1 MKLSNLLF
9 NSLKESPKEAKIISH
24 QLMLRSSMIRQHTS
38 GIYTWLPLGFK
49 VLKNIENIIR
59 NNQDE
64 IGCNEMLMS
73 TIQSSELWKK
83 SGRYADYG
91 KEMLRI
97 TDRHDNDLLYGPTNE
112 EVITD
117 LFSDYVNSY
126 KGLPKYLYHIQWKFR
141 DEIRPRFGVM
151 RGREFLMKDAYSFDL
166 TEEAAFETY
175 KKFFRSY
182 LKTFLDLGLQPIPVK
197 AATGDIG
204 GDLSHEFQILANTG
218 ESELAYD
225 SKLVD
230 SNLYEKSYEE
240 ITAMYSASDEMIDK
254 SKSDVIIGRG
264 IEVGHIFH
272 FGQKYS
278 LPMRAN
284 ITDKEGKNISV
295 FMGSYGVG
303 LSRLVGAVIEA
314 NHEQKG
320 MIWPKEITPWD
331 LNLINLK
338 SGDDDCDRICTDLY
352 SVMNNNALKILYDDT
367 RERAGAKLARAD
379 LIGLPY
385 QIMIG
390 PKGIKDQLYDLKC
403 RKSGDISR
411 LSYNELLNFVHI
423 EFYIVEMHL
432 RNLLVMANCG
442 LTFPYLI

>member
-197 AATGDIG
+197 AATGAIG

-240 ITAMYSASDEMIDK
+240 ITTMYSASDEMIDK

-264 IEVGHIFH
+264 IEVGHIFN
-272 FGQKYS
+272 FGTKYTKP
-278 LPMRAN
+278 LECFVLNQDGKR
-284 ITDKEGKNISV
+284 ITPY
-295 FMGSYGVG
+295 MGSYGIGV
-303 LSRLVGAVIEA
+303 SRLTAAIIEA
-314 NHEQKG
+314 FH
-320 MIWPKEITPWD
+320 
-331 LNLINLK
+331 
-338 SGDDDCDRICTDLY
+338 DD
-352 SVMNNNALKILYDDT
+352 
-367 RERAGAKLARAD
+367 
-379 LIGLPY
+379 
-385 QIMIG
+385 
-390 PKGIKDQLYDLKC
+390 KGIKWPINISPFKINIIMQPNSDYISDVESIYNLLITKYNNVSLDDRDLSIG
-403 RKSGDISR
+403 RKIKDSELIGIPWTLIIGNNFKEKGQIELISR
-411 LSYNELLNFVHI
+411 SNSDKIFLSKQEIENF
-423 EFYIVEMHL
+423 EFEQY
-432 RNLLVMANCG
+432 
-442 LTFPYLI
+442 TP

>member
-197 AATGDIG
+197 AATGAIG

-240 ITAMYSASDEMIDK
+240 ITTMYSASDEMIDK

-264 IEVGHIFH
+264 IEVGHIFN
-272 FGQKYS
+272 FGTKYTKP
-278 LPMRAN
+278 LECFVLNQDGKR
-284 ITDKEGKNISV
+284 ITPY
-295 FMGSYGVG
+295 MGSYGIGV
-303 LSRLVGAVIEA
+303 SRLTAAIIEA
-314 NHEQKG
+314 FH
-320 MIWPKEITPWD
+320 
-331 LNLINLK
+331 
-338 SGDDDCDRICTDLY
+338 DD
-352 SVMNNNALKILYDDT
+352 
-367 RERAGAKLARAD
+367 
-379 LIGLPY
+379 
-385 QIMIG
+385 
-390 PKGIKDQLYDLKC
+390 KGIKWPINISPFKINIIIQPNSDYIADIESIYNLLINRYDNISLDDRDLSIG
-403 RKSGDISR
+403 RKIKDSELIGIPWTLIIGNNFKEKGQIELISR
-411 LSYNELLNFVHI
+411 SNSDKIFLSKQEIENF
-423 EFYIVEMHL
+423 EFEQY
-432 RNLLVMANCG
+432 
-442 LTFPYLI
+442 TP

>member
-83 SGRYADYG
+83 SGRYAEYG

-197 AATGDIG
+197 AATGAIG

-264 IEVGHIFH
+264 IEVGHIFN
-272 FGQKYS
+272 FGTKYTKP
-278 LPMRAN
+278 LECFVLNQDGKR
-284 ITDKEGKNISV
+284 ITPY
-295 FMGSYGVG
+295 MGSYGIGV
-303 LSRLVGAVIEA
+303 SRLTAAIIEA
-314 NHEQKG
+314 FHDE
-320 MIWPKEITPWD
+320 
-331 LNLINLK
+331 
-338 SGDDDCDRICTDLY
+338 
-352 SVMNNNALKILYDDT
+352 
-367 RERAGAKLARAD
+367 
-379 LIGLPY
+379 
-385 QIMIG
+385 
-390 PKGIKDQLYDLKC
+390 KGIKWPINISPFKINIIMQPNPDYISDVESIYNLLITKYDNVSLDDRDLSIG
-403 RKSGDISR
+403 RKIKDSELIGIPWTLIIGNNFKEKGQIELISR
-411 LSYNELLNFVHI
+411 SNSDKIFLSKQEIENF
-423 EFYIVEMHL
+423 EFEQY
-432 RNLLVMANCG
+432 
-442 LTFPYLI
+442 TP

>member
-175 KKFFRSY
+175 KKIFRSY

-197 AATGDIG
+197 AATGAIG

-240 ITAMYSASDEMIDK
+240 ITTMYSASDEMIDK

-264 IEVGHIFH
+264 IEVGHIFN
-272 FGQKYS
+272 FGTKYTKP
-278 LPMRAN
+278 LECFVLNQDGKR
-284 ITDKEGKNISV
+284 ITPY
-295 FMGSYGVG
+295 MGSYGIGV
-303 LSRLVGAVIEA
+303 SRLTAAIIEA
-314 NHEQKG
+314 FH
-320 MIWPKEITPWD
+320 
-331 LNLINLK
+331 
-338 SGDDDCDRICTDLY
+338 DD
-352 SVMNNNALKILYDDT
+352 
-367 RERAGAKLARAD
+367 
-379 LIGLPY
+379 
-385 QIMIG
+385 
-390 PKGIKDQLYDLKC
+390 KGIKWPINISPFKINIIMQPNSDYISDVESIYNLLITKYDNVSLDDRDLSIG
-403 RKSGDISR
+403 RKIKDSELIGIPWTLIIGNNFKEKGQIELISR
-411 LSYNELLNFVHI
+411 SNSDKIFLSKQEIENF
-423 EFYIVEMHL
+423 EFEQY
-432 RNLLVMANCG
+432 
-442 LTFPYLI
+442 TP

>member
-197 AATGDIG
+197 AATGAIG

-240 ITAMYSASDEMIDK
+240 ITTMYSASDEMIDK

-264 IEVGHIFH
+264 IEVGHIFN
-272 FGQKYS
+272 FGTKYTKP
-278 LPMRAN
+278 LECFVLN
-284 ITDKEGKNISV
+284 QDGKRV
-295 FMGSYGVG
+295 TPYMGSYGIGV
-303 LSRLVGAVIEA
+303 SRLTAAIIEA
-314 NHEQKG
+314 FH
-320 MIWPKEITPWD
+320 
-331 LNLINLK
+331 
-338 SGDDDCDRICTDLY
+338 DD
-352 SVMNNNALKILYDDT
+352 
-367 RERAGAKLARAD
+367 
-379 LIGLPY
+379 
-385 QIMIG
+385 
-390 PKGIKDQLYDLKC
+390 KGIKWPINISPFKINIIIQPNSDYIEDIESIYNLLITKYDNVSLDDRDLSIG
-403 RKSGDISR
+403 RKIKDSELIGIPWTLIIGNNFKEKGQIELISR
-411 LSYNELLNFVHI
+411 SNSDKIFLSKQEIENF
-423 EFYIVEMHL
+423 EFEQY
-432 RNLLVMANCG
+432 
-442 LTFPYLI
+442 TP

>member
-197 AATGDIG
+197 AATGAIG

-240 ITAMYSASDEMIDK
+240 ITTMYSASDEMIDK

-264 IEVGHIFH
+264 IEVGHIFN
-272 FGQKYS
+272 FGTKYTKP
-278 LPMRAN
+278 LECFVLNQDGKR
-284 ITDKEGKNISV
+284 ITPY
-295 FMGSYGVG
+295 MGSYGIGV
-303 LSRLVGAVIEA
+303 SRLTAAIIEA
-314 NHEQKG
+314 FH
-320 MIWPKEITPWD
+320 
-331 LNLINLK
+331 
-338 SGDDDCDRICTDLY
+338 DD
-352 SVMNNNALKILYDDT
+352 
-367 RERAGAKLARAD
+367 
-379 LIGLPY
+379 
-385 QIMIG
+385 
-390 PKGIKDQLYDLKC
+390 KGIKWPINISPFKINIIIQPNSDYIADIESIYNLLINRYDNVSLDDRDLSIG
-403 RKSGDISR
+403 RKIKDSELIGIPWTLIIGNNFKEKGQIELISR
-411 LSYNELLNFVHI
+411 SNSDKIFLSKQEIENF
-423 EFYIVEMHL
+423 EFEQY
-432 RNLLVMANCG
+432 
-442 LTFPYLI
+442 TP

>member
-197 AATGDIG
+197 AATGAIG

-240 ITAMYSASDEMIDK
+240 ITTMYSASDEMIDK

-264 IEVGHIFH
+264 IEVGHIFN
-272 FGQKYS
+272 FGTKYTKP
-278 LPMRAN
+278 LECFVLNQDGKR
-284 ITDKEGKNISV
+284 ITPY
-295 FMGSYGVG
+295 MGSYGIGV
-303 LSRLVGAVIEA
+303 SRLTAAIIEA
-314 NHEQKG
+314 FH
-320 MIWPKEITPWD
+320 
-331 LNLINLK
+331 
-338 SGDDDCDRICTDLY
+338 DD
-352 SVMNNNALKILYDDT
+352 
-367 RERAGAKLARAD
+367 
-379 LIGLPY
+379 
-385 QIMIG
+385 
-390 PKGIKDQLYDLKC
+390 KGIKWPINISPFKINIIMQPNSDYITDVESIYNLLITKYDNVSLDDRDLSIG
-403 RKSGDISR
+403 RKIKDSELIGIPWTLIIGNNFKEKGQIELISR
-411 LSYNELLNFVHI
+411 SNSDKIFLSKQEIENF
-423 EFYIVEMHL
+423 EFEQY
-432 RNLLVMANCG
+432 
-442 LTFPYLI
+442 TP

>member
-97 TDRHDNDLLYGPTNE
+97 TDRHDNNLLYGPTNE

-197 AATGDIG
+197 AATGAIG

-240 ITAMYSASDEMIDK
+240 ITTMYSASDEMIDK

-264 IEVGHIFH
+264 IEVGHIFN
-272 FGQKYS
+272 FGTKYTKP
-278 LPMRAN
+278 LECFVLNQDGKR
-284 ITDKEGKNISV
+284 ITPH
-295 FMGSYGVG
+295 MGSYGIGV
-303 LSRLVGAVIEA
+303 SRLTAAIIEA
-314 NHEQKG
+314 FH
-320 MIWPKEITPWD
+320 
-331 LNLINLK
+331 
-338 SGDDDCDRICTDLY
+338 DD
-352 SVMNNNALKILYDDT
+352 
-367 RERAGAKLARAD
+367 
-379 LIGLPY
+379 
-385 QIMIG
+385 
-390 PKGIKDQLYDLKC
+390 KGIKWPINISPFKINIIMQPNSDYISDVESIYNLLITKYDNVSLDDRDLSIG
-403 RKSGDISR
+403 RKIKDSELIGIPWTLIIGNNFKEKGQIELISR
-411 LSYNELLNFVHI
+411 SNSDKIFLSKQEIENF
-423 EFYIVEMHL
+423 EFEQY
-432 RNLLVMANCG
+432 
-442 LTFPYLI
+442 TP

>member
-197 AATGDIG
+197 AATGAIG

-240 ITAMYSASDEMIDK
+240 ITTMYSASDEMIDK

-264 IEVGHIFH
+264 IEVGHIFN
-272 FGQKYS
+272 FGTKYTKP
-278 LPMRAN
+278 LECFVLNQDGKR
-284 ITDKEGKNISV
+284 ITPY
-295 FMGSYGVG
+295 MGSYGIGV
-303 LSRLVGAVIEA
+303 SRLTAAIIEA
-314 NHEQKG
+314 FH
-320 MIWPKEITPWD
+320 
-331 LNLINLK
+331 
-338 SGDDDCDRICTDLY
+338 DD
-352 SVMNNNALKILYDDT
+352 
-367 RERAGAKLARAD
+367 
-379 LIGLPY
+379 
-385 QIMIG
+385 
-390 PKGIKDQLYDLKC
+390 KGIKWPINISPFKINIIMQPNSDYISDVESIYNLLITKYDKVSLDDRDLSIG
-403 RKSGDISR
+403 RKIKDSELIGIPWTLIIGNNFKEKSQIELISR
-411 LSYNELLNFVHI
+411 SNSDKIFLSKQEIENF
-423 EFYIVEMHL
+423 EFEQY
-432 RNLLVMANCG
+432 
-442 LTFPYLI
+442 TP

>member
-197 AATGDIG
+197 AATGAIG

-240 ITAMYSASDEMIDK
+240 ITTMYSASDEMIDK

-264 IEVGHIFH
+264 IEVGHIFN
-272 FGQKYS
+272 FGTKYTKP
-278 LPMRAN
+278 LECFVLN
-284 ITDKEGKNISV
+284 QDGKRISPY
-295 FMGSYGVG
+295 MGSYGIGV
-303 LSRLVGAVIEA
+303 SRLTAAIIEA
-314 NHEQKG
+314 FH
-320 MIWPKEITPWD
+320 
-331 LNLINLK
+331 
-338 SGDDDCDRICTDLY
+338 DD
-352 SVMNNNALKILYDDT
+352 
-367 RERAGAKLARAD
+367 
-379 LIGLPY
+379 
-385 QIMIG
+385 
-390 PKGIKDQLYDLKC
+390 KGIKWPIN
-403 RKSGDISR
+403 ISPFKINIIMQPN
-411 LSYNELLNFVHI
+411 SD
-423 EFYIVEMHL
+423 YISDVESIY
-432 RNLLVMANCG
+432 NLLITKYDNVSLDDRDLSIG
-442 LTFPYLI
+442 RKIKDSELIGIPWTLIIGNNFKEKGQIELIRRSNSDKIFLSKQEIENFEFEQYTP

>member
-1 MKLSNLLF
+1 MKFSNLLF

-197 AATGDIG
+197 AATGAIG
-204 GDLSHEFQILANTG
+204 GDLSHEFQILANTA

-240 ITAMYSASDEMIDK
+240 IRTMYSASDEMIDK

-264 IEVGHIFH
+264 IEVGHIFN
-272 FGQKYS
+272 FGTKYTKP
-278 LPMRAN
+278 LECFVLNQDGKR
-284 ITDKEGKNISV
+284 ITPY
-295 FMGSYGVG
+295 MGSYGIGV
-303 LSRLVGAVIEA
+303 SRLTAAIIEA
-314 NHEQKG
+314 FH
-320 MIWPKEITPWD
+320 
-331 LNLINLK
+331 
-338 SGDDDCDRICTDLY
+338 DD
-352 SVMNNNALKILYDDT
+352 
-367 RERAGAKLARAD
+367 
-379 LIGLPY
+379 
-385 QIMIG
+385 
-390 PKGIKDQLYDLKC
+390 KGIKWPINISPFKINIIMQPNSDYVSDVESIYNLLITRYDNVRLDDRDLSIG
-403 RKSGDISR
+403 RKIKDSELIGIPWTLIIGNNFKEKGQIELISR
-411 LSYNELLNFVHI
+411 SNSDKIFLSKQEIENF
-423 EFYIVEMHL
+423 EFEQY
-432 RNLLVMANCG
+432 
-442 LTFPYLI
+442 TP

>member
-197 AATGDIG
+197 AATGAIG

-264 IEVGHIFH
+264 IEVGHIFN
-272 FGQKYS
+272 FGTKYTKP
-278 LPMRAN
+278 LECFVLNQDGKR
-284 ITDKEGKNISV
+284 ITPY
-295 FMGSYGVG
+295 MGSYGIGV
-303 LSRLVGAVIEA
+303 SRLTAAIIEA
-314 NHEQKG
+314 FH
-320 MIWPKEITPWD
+320 
-331 LNLINLK
+331 
-338 SGDDDCDRICTDLY
+338 DD
-352 SVMNNNALKILYDDT
+352 
-367 RERAGAKLARAD
+367 
-379 LIGLPY
+379 
-385 QIMIG
+385 
-390 PKGIKDQLYDLKC
+390 KGIKWPINISPFKINIIIQSNSDYIADVESIYNLLITKYDNVSLDDRDLSIG
-403 RKSGDISR
+403 RKIKDSELIGIPWTLIIGNNFKEKGQIELISR
-411 LSYNELLNFVHI
+411 SNSDKIFLSKQEIENF
-423 EFYIVEMHL
+423 EFEQY
-432 RNLLVMANCG
+432 
-442 LTFPYLI
+442 TP

>member
-24 QLMLRSSMIRQHTS
+24 QLMLRSSMIKQHTS

-197 AATGDIG
+197 AATGAIG

-240 ITAMYSASDEMIDK
+240 ITTMYSASDEMIDK

-264 IEVGHIFH
+264 IEVGHIFN
-272 FGQKYS
+272 FGTKYTKP
-278 LPMRAN
+278 LECFVLNQDGKR
-284 ITDKEGKNISV
+284 ITPY
-295 FMGSYGVG
+295 MGSYGIGV
-303 LSRLVGAVIEA
+303 SRLTAAIIEA
-314 NHEQKG
+314 FH
-320 MIWPKEITPWD
+320 
-331 LNLINLK
+331 
-338 SGDDDCDRICTDLY
+338 DD
-352 SVMNNNALKILYDDT
+352 
-367 RERAGAKLARAD
+367 
-379 LIGLPY
+379 
-385 QIMIG
+385 
-390 PKGIKDQLYDLKC
+390 KGIKWPINISPFKINIIMQPNPDYISDVESIYNLLITKYDNVSLDDRDLSIG
-403 RKSGDISR
+403 RKIKDSELIGIPWTLIIGNNFKEKGQIELISR
-411 LSYNELLNFVHI
+411 SNSDKIFLSKQEIENF
-423 EFYIVEMHL
+423 EFEQY
-432 RNLLVMANCG
+432 
-442 LTFPYLI
+442 TP

>member
-197 AATGDIG
+197 AATGAIG

-240 ITAMYSASDEMIDK
+240 ITTMYSASDEMIDK

-264 IEVGHIFH
+264 IEVGHIFN
-272 FGQKYS
+272 FGTKYTKP
-278 LPMRAN
+278 LECFVLNQDGKR
-284 ITDKEGKNISV
+284 ITPY
-295 FMGSYGVG
+295 MGSYGIGV
-303 LSRLVGAVIEA
+303 SRLTAAIIEA
-314 NHEQKG
+314 FH
-320 MIWPKEITPWD
+320 
-331 LNLINLK
+331 
-338 SGDDDCDRICTDLY
+338 DD
-352 SVMNNNALKILYDDT
+352 
-367 RERAGAKLARAD
+367 
-379 LIGLPY
+379 
-385 QIMIG
+385 
-390 PKGIKDQLYDLKC
+390 KGIKWPINISPFKINIIMQSNPDYISDVESIYNLLITKYDNVSLDDRDLSIG
-403 RKSGDISR
+403 RKIKDSELIGIPWTLIIGNNFKEKGQIELISR
-411 LSYNELLNFVHI
+411 SNSDKIFLSKQEIENF
-423 EFYIVEMHL
+423 EFEQY
-432 RNLLVMANCG
+432 
-442 LTFPYLI
+442 TP

>member
-1 MKLSNLLF
+1 MKFSNLLF

-197 AATGDIG
+197 AATGAIG
-204 GDLSHEFQILANTG
+204 GDLSHEFQILASTG

-240 ITAMYSASDEMIDK
+240 ITTMYSASDEMIDK

-264 IEVGHIFH
+264 IEVGHIFN
-272 FGQKYS
+272 FGTKYTKP
-278 LPMRAN
+278 LECFVLNQDGKR
-284 ITDKEGKNISV
+284 ITPY
-295 FMGSYGVG
+295 MGSYGIGV
-303 LSRLVGAVIEA
+303 SRLTAAIIEA
-314 NHEQKG
+314 FH
-320 MIWPKEITPWD
+320 
-331 LNLINLK
+331 
-338 SGDDDCDRICTDLY
+338 DD
-352 SVMNNNALKILYDDT
+352 
-367 RERAGAKLARAD
+367 
-379 LIGLPY
+379 
-385 QIMIG
+385 
-390 PKGIKDQLYDLKC
+390 KGIKWPINISPFKINIIMQPNSDYIKDVESIYNLLITKYDNVSLDDRDLSIG
-403 RKSGDISR
+403 RKIKDSELIGIPWTMIIGNNFKEKGQIELISR
-411 LSYNELLNFVHI
+411 SNSDTIFLSKQEIENF
-423 EFYIVEMHL
+423 EFEQY
-432 RNLLVMANCG
+432 
-442 LTFPYLI
+442 TP

>member
-197 AATGDIG
+197 AATGAIG

-218 ESELAYD
+218 ESELAYN

-240 ITAMYSASDEMIDK
+240 ITSMYSASDEMIDK

-264 IEVGHIFH
+264 IEVGHIFN
-272 FGQKYS
+272 FGTKYTKP
-278 LPMRAN
+278 LECFVLNQDGKR
-284 ITDKEGKNISV
+284 ITPY
-295 FMGSYGVG
+295 MGSYGIGV
-303 LSRLVGAVIEA
+303 SRLTAAIIEA
-314 NHEQKG
+314 FH
-320 MIWPKEITPWD
+320 
-331 LNLINLK
+331 
-338 SGDDDCDRICTDLY
+338 DD
-352 SVMNNNALKILYDDT
+352 
-367 RERAGAKLARAD
+367 
-379 LIGLPY
+379 
-385 QIMIG
+385 
-390 PKGIKDQLYDLKC
+390 KGIKWPINISPFKINIIMQPNSDYISDVESIYNLLITKYDNVSLDDRDLSIG
-403 RKSGDISR
+403 RKIKDSELIGIPWTLIIGNNFKEKGQIELISR
-411 LSYNELLNFVHI
+411 SNSDKIFLSKQEIENF
-423 EFYIVEMHL
+423 EFEQY
-432 RNLLVMANCG
+432 
-442 LTFPYLI
+442 TP

>member
-197 AATGDIG
+197 AATGAIG

-264 IEVGHIFH
+264 IEVGHIFN
-272 FGQKYS
+272 FGTKYTKP
-278 LPMRAN
+278 LECFVLNQDGKR
-284 ITDKEGKNISV
+284 ITPY
-295 FMGSYGVG
+295 MGSYGIGV
-303 LSRLVGAVIEA
+303 SRLTAAIIEA
-314 NHEQKG
+314 FH
-320 MIWPKEITPWD
+320 
-331 LNLINLK
+331 
-338 SGDDDCDRICTDLY
+338 DD
-352 SVMNNNALKILYDDT
+352 
-367 RERAGAKLARAD
+367 
-379 LIGLPY
+379 
-385 QIMIG
+385 
-390 PKGIKDQLYDLKC
+390 KGIKWPINISPFKINIIMQQNPDYISDVESIYNLLITKYDNVSLDDRDLSIG
-403 RKSGDISR
+403 RKIKDSELIGIPWTLIIGNNFKEKGQIELISR
-411 LSYNELLNFVHI
+411 SNSDKIFLSKQEIENF
-423 EFYIVEMHL
+423 EFEQY
-432 RNLLVMANCG
+432 
-442 LTFPYLI
+442 TP